1 MLNSTIVS
9 RLIYLV
15 ILANVYVV
23 ETSEINWSRCVTS
36 ELCHSVVGFTWNKTS
51 TTAVQL
57 NRQFC
62 PQSCHNETEPGVNN
76 ECIDAE
82 CFPCSCEVPQC
93 EIYGTCCPGV
103 SKDELRLVGSLATD
117 KGDEEQRKLH
127 CRQSGQGYLFVRSCP
142 RNYTNETAREMCQT
156 DRPGMMSILEANTR
170 VSDARTGVGYYNKYC
185 ALCNNVLEFESW
197 LISIDCFHYLDVY
210 QAVTESDLIEMSLQP
225 DSNCLV
231 REKPPSDHYYSCDV
245 LWFRN
250 VIDSCNT
257 SGQWP
262 NYDPEIEYNCLHQFE
277 KITSR
282 ILVGLTVYKNVFCA
296 LCNSAGL
303 PCGIEMRVEHGNSF
317 PKLPFKLILNP
328 QQLLQQEMKI
338 KNVDHSDIQRQ
349 CPLAH
354 CPTILCSEG
363 KIIYHNKCISPMTK
377 ISGLGYRFKLLFEY
391 QNLYT
396 HNVSAITNLTTV
408 FKDLLDSWDYW
419 IKGLLDQWS
428 NSHSI
433 LVAVRADSIELTEY
447 CVLNSSD
454 QLMLPGNLTPSMFYK
469 TILAG
474 SLYYANVYF
483 VANDSYGRDDV
494 EIYLTRVLTPGDIQ
508 LNFVGMS
515 MMLRHLSNDLSEYDI
530 QCEEENTF
538 CRSSEASHSDQKRN
552 YILRSDKEKFISVSP
567 FLTCPHIILNESYF
581 TVEPLDSGDP
591 WRKQIKLKSE
601 GTTLHFSGY
610 RDLTRIE
617 ITKNNTLKL
626 CVDIF
631 KVNLNQS
638 MESSQFTMTFV
649 MQYLLTLFCLS
660 VSMLSLVVII
670 TTYLA
675 FPVLRNV
682 AGLHNIFLSSSLL
695 VSQALLLAS
704 SHVHDPSVLCAVLGV
719 VTHFSWLNMFCWS
732 IFCCHHVYSI
742 FNSKSRAAHV
752 TSQQIKSVMIFR
764 TVLSLLVPGSIV
776 AAVIISDYLL
786 SGGQSMGYGS
796 VICYLNSTNFIL
808 YSFVVPLLCALLTNA
823 FFFLS
828 SVYQVCKLRNLQS
841 DVSFK
846 SEKRRQMCVYIKL
859 STMTGLFWG
868 VAILSEVL
876 DSDAL
881 RFVTVVL
888 NGLQGLFLFISY
900 ICNRRV
906 LTLYRQWF
914 DQLVTPPATDTS
926 AVDLQ

>member
-1 MLNSTIVS
+1 MLNRTIVS

-62 PQSCHNETEPGVNN
+62 PQRCHNETEPGVNN

-117 KGDEEQRKLH
+117 KGDEEQKKLH
-127 CRQSGQGYLFVRSCP
+127 CRQSGQGYLFIRSCP
-142 RNYTNETAREMCQT
+142 RSYTNETVREMCQT

-170 VSDARTGVGYYNKYC
+170 VSDARIGVGYYNKYC

-197 LISIDCFHYLDVY
+197 LISIDCFHYLNVY
-210 QAVTESDLIEMSLQP
+210 QAVTESDLIKMSLQP

-303 PCGIEMRVEHGNSF
+303 PCRIEMRVEHGNF
-317 PKLPFKLILNP
+317 YPKLPFKLILNP

-338 KNVDHSDIQRQ
+338 KNVDQSDIQRQ

-354 CPTILCSEG
+354 CPTILCSDG

-396 HNVSAITNLTTV
+396 HNVSTITNLTTV
-408 FKDLLDSWDYW
+408 FNDLLDSWDNW
-419 IKGLLDQWS
+419 IRGLLDQWS
-428 NSHSI
+428 NSYSI

-454 QLMLPGNLTPSMFYK
+454 QLMLPGNWTPSMFYK
-469 TILAG
+469 TILTG

-483 VANDSYGRDDV
+483 VANDSYARDAV

-508 LNFVGMS
+508 LNCVGMS
-515 MMLRHLSNDLSEYDI
+515 MTLRHLSNDLSGYDI

-538 CRSSEASHSDQKRN
+538 CRSSEASHSDQKR
-552 YILRSDKEKFISVSP
+552 YS
-567 FLTCPHIILNESYF
+567 
-581 TVEPLDSGDP
+581 
-591 WRKQIKLKSE
+591 
-601 GTTLHFSGY
+601 
-610 RDLTRIE
+610 DLTRIE

-638 MESSQFTMTFV
+638 MESDQFTMTFV
-649 MQYLLTLFCLS
+649 MQYLLTLFCFS

-675 FPVLRNV
+675 FPVLRNM

-695 VSQALLLAS
+695 VSQALLLTS
-704 SHVHDPSVLCAVLGV
+704 SHVHGPSVLCAVLGV

-742 FNSKSRAAHV
+742 FNSKSRATHV

-786 SGGQSMGYGS
+786 SSGQSMGYGS

-808 YSFVVPLLCALLTNA
+808 YSFVVPLLCALLTNS

-846 SEKRRQMCVYIKL
+846 SEKRRQICVYIKL

-876 DSDAL
+876 DSDPL

-900 ICNRRV
+900 MCNRRV

-926 AVDLQ
+926 AVDHVIFNFNHH